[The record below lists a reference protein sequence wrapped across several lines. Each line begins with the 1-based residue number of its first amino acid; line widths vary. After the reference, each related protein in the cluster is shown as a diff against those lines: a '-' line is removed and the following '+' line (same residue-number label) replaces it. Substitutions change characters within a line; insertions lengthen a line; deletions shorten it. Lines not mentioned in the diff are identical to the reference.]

1 MYYNQIIQNIE
12 SSKSIDD
19 LFLNFNIDINNY
31 MDCGLEHRKQIF
43 SKLFRRFSQQ
53 KMIDSFLLYPSL
65 FFIFFE
71 NKKDIIFYYHISNDY
86 LKTLIKSF
94 KKNQELLI
102 YFNLHKN
109 LTFKILCFANE
120 SDSSL
125 AQLIIRYI
133 KKEYVSMDEI
143 ANLSSFY
150 NITNDFNIVFFEH
163 FEPMTIRNFLIYKG
177 FHLPEVNNYI
187 LEQIKKINIHLYY
200 SEYKREIVDCF
211 IDNFI
216 NYFSVNYSDSNSEI
230 EQHLELIL
238 SITDYNDFYFNIE
251 GFKDPKIAQKII
263 DYKKLKDNLAHF

>member
-12 SSKSIDD
+12 TSKSIDD
-19 LFLNFNIDINNY
+19 LFLNFNIEINHY

-71 NKKDIIFYYHISNDY
+71 NKKDKIFNYNISNEY
-86 LKTLIKSF
+86 LKILISALKQHQETLILF
-94 KKNQELLI
+94 RLQE
-102 YFNLHKN
+102 N

-143 ANLSSFY
+143 DSLFSFH
-150 NITNDFNIVFFEH
+150 ILENDFNNIFFKY
-163 FEPMTIRNFLIYKG
+163 FNSIIIRDFLIFK
-177 FHLPEVNNYI
+177 
-187 LEQIKKINIHLYY
+187 
-200 SEYKREIVDCF
+200 
-211 IDNFI
+211 
-216 NYFSVNYSDSNSEI
+216 
-230 EQHLELIL
+230 
-238 SITDYNDFYFNIE
+238 

-263 DYKKLKDNLAHF
+263 DYKNLKDNLAHF